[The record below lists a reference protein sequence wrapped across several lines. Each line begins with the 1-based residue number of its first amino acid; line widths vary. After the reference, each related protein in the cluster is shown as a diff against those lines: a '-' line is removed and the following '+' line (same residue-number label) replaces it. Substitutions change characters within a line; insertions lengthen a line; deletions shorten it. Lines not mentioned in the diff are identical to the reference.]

1 MNLLGL
7 LWLSQDFLL
16 DLFCPEIQ
24 SWYSFPQL
32 WAYQAFYEWA
42 TCWVGGAPESMPHQI
57 SCCSVQIPMVNKI
70 GEKRWKRKEK
80 TCKTWK
86 VRPGAWEF
94 IALAPQLLQF
104 SVSTRKDQKLQ
115 RKRQKNDFQHCLW
128 SPSHN
133 YPMKSKIEKLAERR
147 ENVKL
152 GKLDRQSG
160 GLPLDVQTLHGPGAQ
175 EFTARSR
182 CSQLLPLTN
191 ATQIQILNI
200 YTHTHTRIQTN
211 THTNR
216 DKHTHTHIQE
226 NTHTRTQTHRRI
238 HILICNWHGHIC
250 CDIKWQSFKFSTFPS
265 LGTI

>member
-1 MNLLGL
+1 MIKPGFSVGSFLPRNSVLILFPPIMSLSGL
-7 LWLSQDFLL
+7 LWMGDLL
-16 DLFCPEIQ
+16 
-24 SWYSFPQL
+24 
-32 WAYQAFYEWA
+32 
-42 TCWVGGAPESMPHQI
+42 GGAPESMPHQI

-86 VRPGAWEF
+86 VRPGALEF

-128 SPSHN
+128 SPSGN
-133 YPMKSKIEKLAERR
+133 YPMKSKIEKLAQRR

-200 YTHTHTRIQTN
+200 YTHTHTETSTRTHTNKN
-211 THTNR
+211 THTHE
-216 DKHTHTHIQE
+216 HTHTW
-226 NTHTRTQTHRRI
+226 TQTHTNTYTHTHTQNDRRI
-238 HILICNWHGHIC
+238 HLLICNC
-250 CDIKWQSFKFSTFPS
+250 CDIKWQSFRFSTFPS

>member
-1 MNLLGL
+1 M
-7 LWLSQDFLL
+7 
-16 DLFCPEIQ
+16 
-24 SWYSFPQL
+24 
-32 WAYQAFYEWA
+32 
-42 TCWVGGAPESMPHQI
+42 
-57 SCCSVQIPMVNKI
+57 
-70 GEKRWKRKEK
+70 
-80 TCKTWK
+80 
-86 VRPGAWEF
+86 EF

-128 SPSHN
+128 SPSGN
-133 YPMKSKIEKLAERR
+133 YPMKSKIEKLAQRR

-200 YTHTHTRIQTN
+200 YTNIHRDEHTHAQRQAREHTQTKTHTHTN
-211 THTNR
+211 THTHEHR
-216 DKHTHTHIQE
+216 HTRTLTHTHTHKMTE
-226 NTHTRTQTHRRI
+226 E
-238 HILICNWHGHIC
+238 
-250 CDIKWQSFKFSTFPS
+250 FTF
-265 LGTI
+265 